1 VRGEAPAAAPAEG
14 ALSPNIGGFMER
26 ESDVKRKTQETQ
38 IRVCWKLDG
47 EGTYRI
53 STGIPFFNHMLEL
66 FARHGF
72 FDLTVEAEGDIE
84 IDYHHTIE
92 DTGITLGKALREAL
106 PAFAGIR
113 RFGHAVLPMDEA
125 LCMVAIDLSG
135 RPGLVW
141 NGDVNGKVGAFDGE
155 VIREFFRGFVNEAR
169 ITLHVNL
176 LYGENL
182 HHRIEA
188 IFKASGK
195 ALREAV
201 TRDERVKGPLS
212 TKGCL

>member
-1 VRGEAPAAAPAEG
+1 
-14 ALSPNIGGFMER
+14 MER
-26 ESDVKRKTQETQ
+26 ESEVKRETKETR
-38 IRVCWKLDG
+38 IEVGWRLDG
-47 EGTYRI
+47 NGTSRV

-72 FDLTVEAEGDIE
+72 FDLTIEAKGDIE

-106 PAFAGIR
+106 PGFEQIR
-113 RFGHAVLPMDEA
+113 RFGHAVVPMDES
-125 LCMVAIDLSG
+125 LSVVAIDVSG

-141 NGDVNGKVGAFDGE
+141 NGEITGRLGSFDGE
-155 VIREFFRGFVNEAR
+155 VVKEFFQGFANEAR

-182 HHRIEA
+182 HHKIEA
-188 IFKASGK
+188 IFKAFGR

-201 TRDERVKGPLS
+201 TKDDKVKGALS
-212 TKGCL
+212 TKGRL

>member
-1 VRGEAPAAAPAEG
+1 MNRASETA
-14 ALSPNIGGFMER
+14 
-26 ESDVKRKTQETQ
+26 RKTRETQ
-38 IRVCWKLDG
+38 VRVEWKLDG
-47 EGTYRI
+47 EGNYHI

-72 FDLTVEAEGDIE
+72 FDLTIEAKGDID

-106 PAFAGIR
+106 PAFEGIKR
-113 RFGHAVLPMDEA
+113 YGHSVLPMDES
-125 LCMVAIDLSG
+125 LCMVAIDMSG
-135 RPGLVW
+135 RPCLVW
-141 NGDVNGKVGAFDGE
+141 NGDTGGKLGSFDGE
-155 VIREFFRGFVNEAR
+155 VVKEFFQGLVNEAR
-169 ITLHVNL
+169 VTLHVNL

-188 IFKASGK
+188 IFKGFGR

-201 TRDERVKGPLS
+201 ATDEKVKGALS
-212 TKGCL
+212 TKGIL

>member
-1 VRGEAPAAAPAEG
+1 
-14 ALSPNIGGFMER
+14 MER
-26 ESDVKRKTQETQ
+26 GSDVLRETRETR
-38 IRVCWKLDG
+38 IRVSWKLDG
-47 EGTYRI
+47 EGASRV

-84 IDYHHTIE
+84 IDCHHTIE

-106 PAFAGIR
+106 PAFAGVR
-113 RFGHAVLPMDEA
+113 RYGHSVLPMDEA
-125 LCMVAIDLSG
+125 LAMIAVDLSG

-141 NGDVNGKVGAFDGE
+141 NGDVKGKAGAFDGE
-155 VIREFFRGFVNEAR
+155 AVKEFFRGFVNEAR
-169 ITLHVNL
+169 VTLHVNL

-182 HHRIEA
+182 HHKIEA
-188 IFKASGK
+188 IFKAWGR
-195 ALREAV
+195 ALREAA
-201 TRDERVKGPLS
+201 TADERVKGPLS

>member
-1 VRGEAPAAAPAEG
+1 
-14 ALSPNIGGFMER
+14 MER
-26 ESDVKRKTQETQ
+26 QAEVKRKTKETR
-38 IRVCWKLDG
+38 IAVTWRLDG
-47 EGTYRI
+47 DGTYRV

-72 FDLTVEAEGDIE
+72 FDLTIEAKGDID
-84 IDYHHTIE
+84 IDSHHTIE
-92 DTGITLGKALREAL
+92 DTGITLGKALKEAL
-106 PAFAGIR
+106 PGFERVR
-113 RFGHAVLPMDEA
+113 RFGHALLPMDEA

-141 NGDVNGKVGAFDGE
+141 NGDISGRLGMFDGE
-155 VIREFFRGFVNEAR
+155 VVKEFFRGFANEAR

-188 IFKASGK
+188 VFKAFGR
-195 ALREAV
+195 ALREA
-201 TRDERVKGPLS
+201 TARDDQVKGALS
-212 TKGCL
+212 TKGSL

>member
-1 VRGEAPAAAPAEG
+1 
-14 ALSPNIGGFMER
+14 MER
-26 ESDVKRKTQETQ
+26 ESDVKRETRETR
-38 IRVCWKLDG
+38 IRVSWKLDG
-47 EGTYRI
+47 DGASSV

-106 PAFAGIR
+106 PAFAGVR
-113 RFGHAVLPMDEA
+113 RYGHSVLPMDEA
-125 LCMVAIDLSG
+125 LAMVAVDLSG

-141 NGDVNGKVGAFDGE
+141 NGDVKGKAGAFDGE
-155 VIREFFRGFVNEAR
+155 AVKEFFRGFVNEAR
-169 ITLHVNL
+169 VTLHVNL

-182 HHRIEA
+182 HHKIEA
-188 IFKASGK
+188 IFKAWGR
-195 ALREAV
+195 ALREAA
-201 TRDERVKGPLS
+201 TADERVKGPLS